1 MRAALISLGS
11 VSSRWTHNAM
21 NKYFDHVDHLNI
33 KKIQISLGTKTPTVL
48 YEGKPVEQ
56 YDCIY
61 AKGSFRY
68 SDVLGALRNI
78 YRDSAY
84 MPISSTAFAVGHDK
98 VLSQIEM
105 QRYSIPMPVTYLS
118 SSVKAAKEILEQI
131 TYPIIMKLPKGT
143 QGKGVMFAESYASAS
158 SLLDTLTALRQPFL
172 IQEFVDT
179 SGEDIRAIVVGDK
192 VVAAMRRV
200 AKENESRANVHAG
213 GTTQPCILDTNTQKI
228 AVNAA
233 KAIGAEICGVDIL
246 ESAKGPVVIEVN
258 LSPGLQGVTNCTNVD
273 VSDHIAKYLYERT
286 KQKIEG
292 SKKQQADHI
301 LQDAGISEPETGK
314 EIITNLDLRNNKIL
328 LPELYTKITHF
339 NEEDEVIISVKKG
352 HLEIKGL

>member
-1 MRAALISLGS
+1 MKAAIISLGS
-11 VSSRWTHNAM
+11 TSSKWTHTAM
-21 NKYFDHVDHLNI
+21 NKYFDKVDHLNI
-33 KKIQISLGTKTPTVL
+33 KKIQISLGSSTSQVL
-48 YEGKPVEQ
+48 YEGKPIEA
-56 YDCIY
+56 YDCMY

-78 YRDSAY
+78 YQDSVY

-105 QRYSIPMPVTYLS
+105 QRYKIPMPVTYLS

-131 TYPIIMKLPKGT
+131 NYPIIMKLPRGT

-179 SGEDIRAIVVGDK
+179 GGEDLRAIVVGDK
-192 VVAAMRRV
+192 VVASMRRV

-213 GTTQPCILDTNTQKI
+213 GSTQPCTLDTHTQKI

-246 ESAKGPVVIEVN
+246 EGVKGPMVIEVN
-258 LSPGLQGVTNCTNVD
+258 LSPGLQGVTNCTGVD
-273 VSDHIAKYLYERT
+273 VSDYIAKYLYKRT
-286 KQKIEG
+286 KEKIDG
-292 SKKQQADHI
+292 SKKQQATEI
-301 LQDAGISEPETGK
+301 LQDAGISEPESGK

-339 NEEDEVIISVKKG
+339 NEDDEVVISVKKG
-352 HLEIKGL
+352 HLEIKSL